1 MEMPLIIKISA
12 GTQGIGQTS
21 MGDPHGAGNVVSV
34 RRQEM
39 GDFGFGDMR
48 GWGYCFK
55 L

>member
-1 MEMPLIIKISA
+1 METPLIIKISA
-12 GTQGIGQTS
+12 GIQGTGQTATV
-21 MGDPHGAGNVVSV
+21 DPHGVGNVVSV